1 MLEEMMD
8 QKIENFVLKDEFQ
21 VDLPEVKEDYILL
34 KAFLKTTC
42 IKGIG
47 LLWRVRY
54 KYWFSKY
61 I

>member
-47 LLWRVRY
+47 LL
-54 KYWFSKY
+54 
-61 I
+61 